1 MKLENSNQKSL
12 LYTFNIFQ
20 LTILKYYLNFLD
32 SKEIAKDQLSK
43 SLTLFNYFCF
53 WLSVFPFLWFICKL
67 PNATSR
73 ATVLSN
79 LPGLDGIPNEI
90 SWETMLTSFDYN
102 EKVFNSLTEIE
113 VNPNSFVLNHNKI
126 NNDIQTLLT
135 FSSPTGKEAVK
146 EFKLA
151 EIQKHQNNFN
161 LRDLDEIPT
170 KLESNLSLF
179 KENELSLINQKQF
192 LFNNSSE
199 KKDNEKTTSV
209 LTLDIK
215 KQTSEQPNVKTGTS
229 KEKTKLKLLKTN
241 LPTSGSGVSDKKV
254 TKASVNSKSI
264 QNWYN
269 FSLANELVNKYSR
282 TLYLQHSNLG
292 RQTSLSNLEGK
303 NETLSEKSYFRPR
316 FMTGYNYPDLNT
328 TEAFRVK
335 ISNFIN
341 PNTKN
346 LTISYYPQS
355 IYFSQFVTS
364 TGESKGKIIA
374 PVYQIDEVKTP
385 DGNTNFLVHDFKTAD
400 VGIRNRFLSQLSIFQ
415 NAVLNNVET
424 TKPLY
429 FFSNLEKNDLK
440 KLVTETDPLTFEK
453 LVTNQNNQ
461 IVRTTTFFG
470 LLNSSLNTEEI
481 SQTYNQLRS
490 NQLFSE
496 NVLIVEPTDLRTGV
510 LDFIPNTF
518 SNTNFKLLLAEN
530 SKVFTPSSKEKQNT
544 PVSPFK
550 ISSQLL
556 SFNNDFISYSPNLY
570 KREIGSYWKTKINQQ
585 DEFLTLNEMLTV
597 NSALSVSLI
606 GFLISSF
613 LILKTAYADYAKEF
627 SSYLLDLI
635 SSGKGLILDPSTI
648 EWLNQELGLEEK
660 KGGIRVFSKNFS
672 KKRFTDIAGIKALL
686 PELSEL
692 VWFLR
697 NKGRKFNITP
707 LTSRSILL
715 VGPPGTGKTL
725 LVQALAGE
733 AEVPVVAQSTSVLSS
748 MNQDLTP
755 GDAIRLAFQ
764 KARSLAPCILF
775 LDELDS
781 LGLKRDALLTN
792 NSQQIIGLA
801 NEELNTPKFFE
812 KTNSQEIEVSD
823 TSDNDYL
830 TNQLRISI
838 TNEFNSRKQQE
849 REQVAALTQLLIEI
863 DGLQTNAGILVIGAT
878 NRAHILDPALTR
890 PGRFS
895 KIISLPLP
903 DKAKR
908 VEIFKLRAI
917 QLGWEKAINWNYLA
931 QRTKGFSAGD
941 LATIVNQS
949 AIQAI
954 LENSKHTLESFETA
968 ITVLTTY
975 PSEKPKTPT
984 STTDPYYLKREVYYK
999 VAQSLYNYYSDVEGK
1014 AAVVELSPRQPNPR
1028 HYQILANVNNDKNRL
1043 RTRFELEKLLTS
1055 LVSGKAG
1062 ELLMLLTLSERN
1074 TVYWESDLAKADFYE
1089 ATKLVLVML
1098 QDWYLYTNFFQQQ
1111 KFVSIPTNQ
1120 NQLEYRKNEELFSLF
1135 EETVRY
1141 LDQQITSQFSISD
1154 SLVQRATWKTNII
1167 SDVSNVDSLF
1177 AEWSRF
1183 HLPDPQE
1190 TERNP
1195 EWIPPEEYYHDNENK
1210 RYVLNNNSEET
1221 TTGSELLSFSE
1232 LTLIERDR
1240 YIQNILISSFNKAFD
1255 LLENNREVLDVLACF
1270 LYKNKILR
1278 SFELEEVIQ
1287 TYKKQ

>member
-1 MKLENSNQKSL
+1 M
-12 LYTFNIFQ
+12 
-20 LTILKYYLNFLD
+20 LN
-32 SKEIAKDQLSK
+32 
-43 SLTLFNYFCF
+43 
-53 WLSVFPFLWFICKL
+53 
-67 PNATSR
+67 
-73 ATVLSN
+73 
-79 LPGLDGIPNEI
+79 
-90 SWETMLTSFDYN
+90 SFDYN
-102 EKVFNSLTEIE
+102 EKLLSSVNEIE
-113 VNPNSFVLNHNKI
+113 VNPNSFVLNHQKI
-126 NNDIQTLLT
+126 NTAIQTLLT
-135 FSSPTGKEAVK
+135 FSSPTGKEQVT
-146 EFKLA
+146 EFKPYESQL
-151 EIQKHQNNFN
+151 IKTNFN
-161 LRDLDEIPT
+161 LADLDEIPN
-170 KLESNLSLF
+170 KLESGLSLF
-179 KENELSLINQKQF
+179 KNDQNSLNNQKQ
-192 LFNNSSE
+192 LISNNYFTKKENDKNFSS
-199 KKDNEKTTSV
+199 
-209 LTLDIK
+209 LTLDLK
-215 KQTSEQPNVKTGTS
+215 KPNAEQPNVKISIS
-229 KEKTKLKLLKTN
+229 KEKTKLKLLKTTIPLGEN
-241 LPTSGSGVSDKKV
+241 LTTLGVKKPSLNA
-254 TKASVNSKSI
+254 KQI
-264 QNWYN
+264 QNWSN
-269 FSLANELVNKYSR
+269 FSQASELLNKYSR
-282 TLYLQHSNLG
+282 NLYLQHSNLG
-292 RQTSLSNLEGK
+292 RQNHISNLTNQFNGLE
-303 NETLSEKSYFRPR
+303 EKPYFRPR
-316 FMTGYNYPDLNT
+316 FMTGYEYPDLST
-328 TEAFRVK
+328 TETFRVK
-335 ISNFIN
+335 LSNFIN
-341 PNTKN
+341 PQAKT

-355 IYFSQFVTS
+355 VYFSQSIRLNGQKNVKF
-364 TGESKGKIIA
+364 IA
-374 PVYQIDEVKTP
+374 PIYQIEEVKTSE
-385 DGNTNFLVHDFKTAD
+385 GNINYLIHDFKTAD
-400 VGIRNRFLSQLSIFQ
+400 LALKNRFLTQLSFFQ
-415 NAVLNNVET
+415 NAILNNVET
-424 TKPLY
+424 TKPVY
-429 FFSNLEKNDLK
+429 FFSNLEKADLK
-440 KLVTETDPLTFEK
+440 KLVTENDPVTFDK
-453 LVTNQNNQ
+453 TVTNQNNQ
-461 IVRTTTFFG
+461 ILRTTTFFG
-470 LLNSSLNTEEI
+470 LLNGPVNSEEI
-481 SQTYNQLRS
+481 NQTYNQVRL

-496 NVLIVEPTDLRTGV
+496 NVLVVEPTDLRSGV
-510 LDFIPNTF
+510 LDLLPHTF
-518 SNTNFKLLLAEN
+518 TNTNFKLFVTEN
-530 SKVFTPSSKEKQNT
+530 SQTL
-544 PVSPFK
+544 PFEQK
-550 ISSQLL
+550 NIQKPQQVHLNISNQLIGG
-556 SFNNDFISYSPNLY
+556 NNEFLSYSSNLY
-570 KREIGSYWKTKINQQ
+570 KREIGSYWKTKVNQQ
-585 DEFLTLNEMLTV
+585 DEFLTLNEVLTS
-597 NSALSVSLI
+597 NSLLSVSLI

-660 KGGIRVFSKNFS
+660 KGGIRVFPKNFS
-672 KKRFTDIAGIKALL
+672 KKRFTDIAGIKTLL

-707 LTSRSILL
+707 LTSKSILL

-748 MNQDLTP
+748 MNQELTP

-801 NEELNTPKFFE
+801 NEELKAPTFFE
-812 KTNSQEIEVSD
+812 KTNSQEIE
-823 TSDNDYL
+823 TSDNSDSDYL

-908 VEIFKLRAI
+908 VEIFKLRAV
-917 QLGWEKAINWNYLA
+917 QLGWEKQINWNYLA

-941 LATIVNQS
+941 LTTIVNQS

-954 LENSKHTLESFETA
+954 LDDSKHTLESFETA

-975 PSEKPKTPT
+975 PSEKPKVPT
-984 STTDPYYLKREVYYK
+984 HTTDPYYLKREVYYK
-999 VAQSLYNYYSDVEGK
+999 VAQSLYNYYSDVEEK
-1014 AAVVELSPRQPNPR
+1014 PAVVELSPRQPNPR

-1043 RTRFELEKLLTS
+1043 RTRFDLEKLLVS
-1055 LVSGKAG
+1055 LVAGKAG
-1062 ELLMLLTLSERN
+1062 ELLMLLTITEKN
-1074 TVYWESDLAKADFYE
+1074 TFYWESDLAKTDFYE

-1098 QDWYLYTNFFQQQ
+1098 QDWYLYTNFLQQQ

-1141 LDQQITSQFSISD
+1141 LDQQITGHFSISD
-1154 SLVQRATWKTNII
+1154 SLSQRATWKMNII
-1167 SDVSNVDSLF
+1167 ADVSNADSLF

-1195 EWIPPEEYYHDNENK
+1195 EWIPPEEYYNANENK
-1210 RYVLNNNSEET
+1210 RYRVPTSNESSEV
-1221 TTGSELLSFSE
+1221 SELLSFSE

-1255 LLENNREVLDVLACF
+1255 VLEMNRELLDVLACF

-1278 SFELEEVIQ
+1278 SFELENLIQ
-1287 TYKKQ
+1287 NYKKNS